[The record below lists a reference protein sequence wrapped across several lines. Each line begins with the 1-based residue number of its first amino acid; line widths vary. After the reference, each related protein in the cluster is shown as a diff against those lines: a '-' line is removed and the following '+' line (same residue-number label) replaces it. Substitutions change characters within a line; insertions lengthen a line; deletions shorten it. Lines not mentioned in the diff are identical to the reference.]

1 MQHPMQHQNQD
12 FRPSL
17 TCFYCN
23 KPGHKAIDCFYKFK
37 DSRRMSASGQRG
49 FVEAYPP
56 MRIRSSVPQRPF
68 VPPIRYSHLQQGE
81 FTQQINQQRFMPRS
95 PALPRSPTACGSQCN
110 HEPMQQQQQQQQL
123 SLPSEEGMEDNE
135 YVEALCFMTN
145 QRRELGR
152 QGFENLQCQTEIGK
166 RIKDLL
172 INFENN
178 L

>member
-1 MQHPMQHQNQD
+1 MQHSMQHLQD

-37 DSRRMSASGQRG
+37 DSRRMSTSQRG
-49 FVEAYPP
+49 FETYPPP
-56 MRIRSSVPQRPF
+56 MRIRSSAPLRPF
-68 VPPIRYSHLQQGE
+68 VPPIRY
-81 FTQQINQQRFMPRS
+81 TQQYHQHPMQQRFIPKS
-95 PALPRSPTACGSQCN
+95 PGSPSCGSQCN
-110 HEPMQQQQQQQQL
+110 HEPLQQHQQQL
-123 SLPSEEGMEDNE
+123 QLNLPEERIEDNE
-135 YVEALCFMTN
+135 YVDALCFMTN

-152 QGFENLQCQTEIGK
+152 QGFENLQCQTDIGK